1 MTTGIAVEA
10 NPTISEIRAPNT
22 IRENKSRPKLS
33 VPNGYTRLGGRDGT
47 VIVIDRD
54 AVIKGKQTAYR
65 QTEQEDHKE
74 QSGHGRRVGSK
85 LHPHVAPAGHRRIAV
100 LAYLRKQVDAEHQ
113 GKNITR
119 HRSQNERKGKPGH
132 PGRCRIRCNISGN
145 EYKRDQ
151 LNDCNHQ
158 KQGHRRQECIRDIR
172 LEQIQCRDRDDKQL
186 G

>member
-1 MTTGIAVEA
+1 MRNDRNGEQDARNGVQHIQQTHDDVIGMAAIVAGDGTE
-10 NPTISEIRAPNT
+10 NT
-22 IRENKSRPKLS
+22 ADDNRDRCRGKSDDQRDSGTEYDSGEQIPAEVVRTEWVHKAW
-33 VPNGYTRLGGRDGT
+33 RQDGT

-113 GKNITR
+113 GKILPVTAVR
-119 HRSQNERKGKPGH
+119 MSGKASQA
-132 PGRCRIRCNISGN
+132 IREVQNS
-145 EYKRDQ
+145 
-151 LNDCNHQ
+151 L
-158 KQGHRRQECIRDIR
+158 
-172 LEQIQCRDRDDKQL
+172 
-186 G
+186 